1 MMDVVLRGEDVR
13 GWVVARGERRAVGDE
28 AEALAVRYLEAQGWR
43 VRARNWPCRY
53 GELDVVVE
61 REELVCFVEVRM
73 RSSAV
78 WGDPA
83 HTVSFAKQRRVV
95 KAALHYLF
103 AHELHGRMIRF
114 DVVSVVGRGERA
126 TVEHIP
132 GAFDAGM

>member
-1 MMDVVLRGEDVR
+1 MGR
-13 GWVVARGERRAVGDE
+13 ASPHQRREYGNAAEEAAVGF
-28 AEALAVRYLEAQGWR
+28 LEAQGWR
-43 VRARNWPCRY
+43 VLARNWTCRY
-53 GELDVVVE
+53 GELDVVAE
-61 REELVCFVEVRM
+61 RGELVCFVEVRM
-73 RSSAV
+73 RSTAV

-103 AHELHGRMIRF
+103 AHELGERMMRF
-114 DVVSVVGRGERA
+114 DVISVVGRGERA